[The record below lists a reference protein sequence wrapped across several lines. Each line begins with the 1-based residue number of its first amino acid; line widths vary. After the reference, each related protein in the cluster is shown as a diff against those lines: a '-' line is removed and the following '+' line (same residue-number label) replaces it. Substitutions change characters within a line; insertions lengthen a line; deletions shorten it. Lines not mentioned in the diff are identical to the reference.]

1 MVNYVAFQTTS
12 SDIPQVVLSGGLLKA
27 SANIGCVFG
36 QLGFGLLGDVFGRKA
51 IYGKEMMITI
61 TGTILLIAA
70 PNVGTISGESVFT
83 WITCWR
89 ILMGIGIGGDYPMS
103 ASVVSD
109 RANLQRRG
117 TLLSFIFAMQGW
129 GNFMGGIVTLIVLS
143 CFKTGLKEHHNYG
156 QFNAV
161 WRVMF
166 GVILVPCFITLY
178 QRLTLPESTKFKA
191 VEKMRADKENNIL
204 RADDPK
210 LALQQGENNYQ
221 NNDDINNTPHD
232 SEVGIEK
239 SSDNSIPN
247 EKEIQPEVKHDEG
260 EGKEAKLVFK
270 DKMRAFNEFAEYFSD
285 WRHARTLF
293 ATAMCWLLLDVTF
306 YGINLNQSIVIDAIG
321 MNKSTEPFQ
330 HMWDNTIANLIITV
344 AGFLPGYYVSMFTI
358 EYIGRKWLQFGGFL
372 LEALFLGI
380 VAGDFVDLQSK
391 PAGFVVCFAFLQF
404 FFNFGA
410 NMTTFVIPAEV
421 FPTRVKGFAHG
432 FSAACGKAGAVAASL
447 GFSKAANSIGT
458 ANVLWI
464 FFGISIVGAAIT
476 LLLPETKGRDADIVD
491 LEERRAALAA
501 SAATL

>member
-1 MVNYVAFQTTS
+1 MVNYVAFQKTS
-12 SDIPQVVLSGGLLKA
+12 SSVPQIVLSGGVLKA
-27 SANIGCVFG
+27 SANLGCIVG
-36 QLGFGLLGDVFGRKA
+36 QLMFGIFGDVFGRKA
-51 IYGKEMMITI
+51 VYGKELMVTI
-61 TGTILLIAA
+61 VATILLISS

-89 ILMGIGIGGDYPMS
+89 VLMGIGIGGDYPMS

-109 RANLQRRG
+109 RANLKRRG
-117 TLLSFIFAMQGW
+117 TLLAFIFAMQGW
-129 GNFMGGIVTLIVLS
+129 GNFSGAIVTLIVLS
-143 CFKTGLKEHHNYG
+143 CFRTGIRDHHNYG

-161 WRVMF
+161 WRIMF
-166 GVILVPCFITLY
+166 GIILVPSFLTLY

-191 VEKMRADKENNIL
+191 VEKIRADKENKIIN
-204 RADDPK
+204 ADDPK
-210 LALQQGENNYQ
+210 VALQQS
-221 NNDDINNTPHD
+221 INNNQNQDD
-232 SEVGIEK
+232 SEVGLEK
-239 SSDNSIPN
+239 NSKNSISN
-247 EKEIQPEVKHDEG
+247 DREIQPEVKHDEG

-464 FFGISIVGAAIT
+464 FFAISIVGAAVT